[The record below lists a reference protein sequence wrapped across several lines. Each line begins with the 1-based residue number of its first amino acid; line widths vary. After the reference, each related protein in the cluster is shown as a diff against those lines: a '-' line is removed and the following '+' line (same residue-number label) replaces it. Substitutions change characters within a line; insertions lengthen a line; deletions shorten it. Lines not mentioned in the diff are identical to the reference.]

1 MLFLL
6 LSAEVKVIKLS
17 LVLIKL
23 VLLSSNSMQ
32 LDYILQEFHQ
42 FNNYYNIRSA
52 PDCWEQE
59 INKIWLMLKLF
70 YKQRAVRNKS
80 GWKSCL
86 PEVKVKNQHI
96 FVSDCWE

>member
-23 VLLSSNSMQ
+23 VSLSSNSMQ
-32 LDYILQEFHQ
+32 LDYILQEFYQ

-52 PDCWEQE
+52 PDC
-59 INKIWLMLKLF
+59 
-70 YKQRAVRNKS
+70 
-80 GWKSCL
+80 
-86 PEVKVKNQHI
+86 
-96 FVSDCWE
+96 